1 MYNTDAMG
9 VRIGELRRGKGL
21 TQEAFAKK
29 LGLSPQAVSKW
40 ETGLGYPDITLL
52 PAIAETLGVPIEL
65 LFGAEAPQEAAV
77 PDASAA
83 PVPQDS
89 PAEANLPDFPETEGA
104 DRLAHQW
111 GDTACYASVPP
122 ERVSGSRVEFPDG
135 SYADL
140 SNGEI
145 VNQGRIRI
153 RLAYNEDGGG
163 SGSAYTQATGTEH
176 CCDSREGVHS
186 LTVKTS
192 GHVETRIH
200 ATNDGVCRW
209 EASGSSRF
217 MDSLTVAESNGRLKI
232 ENRQT
237 ENGRGFF
244 GFRREQENRI
254 EIWTGFSRGEEAELT
269 IAGSGSI
276 VCEPSF
282 AAASLAVAG
291 SGDIDF
297 SEADTLTVS
306 VAGSGDVDFA
316 AANAATVSVAGS
328 GDVDGGCVRESLSV
342 NIAGSG
348 DVSIRES
355 RLRRFNASIAGSGDI
370 SVGALDAETAEIAIR
385 GSGDVSVASGTA
397 EHLTAGLSGSGTLSA
412 GGVTADT
419 ADITLGGTSEMTLGG
434 VRGKC
439 VSRVARTAS
448 LRILHVAGSFA

>member
-1 MYNTDAMG
+1 M
-9 VRIGELRRGKGL
+9 
-21 TQEAFAKK
+21 
-29 LGLSPQAVSKW
+29 
-40 ETGLGYPDITLL
+40 
-52 PAIAETLGVPIEL
+52 
-65 LFGAEAPQEAAV
+65 
-77 PDASAA
+77 
-83 PVPQDS
+83 
-89 PAEANLPDFPETEGA
+89 
-104 DRLAHQW
+104 
-111 GDTACYASVPP
+111 
-122 ERVSGSRVEFPDG
+122 
-135 SYADL
+135 
-140 SNGEI
+140 
-145 VNQGRIRI
+145 NQGRIRI

-269 IAGSGSI
+269 IAGSG
-276 VCEPSF
+276 
-282 AAASLAVAG
+282 
-291 SGDIDF
+291 DIDF

-316 AANAATVSVAGS
+316 AAGAATVSVAGS